1 MRPLGPLP
9 PQRESRPPRHWLRRA
24 AQTLGQ
30 PALLVV
36 LMALGLTTAAA
47 CATVSPYERGDLSRP
62 GMDTS
67 REAGEAGFH
76 AHVNDSREGATGG
89 NTSTGGG
96 CGCN

>member
-1 MRPLGPLP
+1 MLLILLILLP
-9 PQRESRPPRHWLRRA
+9 A
-24 AQTLGQ
+24 ALCIAG
-30 PALLVV
+30 
-36 LMALGLTTAAA
+36 
-47 CATVSPYERGDLSRP
+47 CATVSPYQRGDLSRP

-89 NTSTGGG
+89 HTSTGGG

>member
-1 MRPLGPLP
+1 LLLLP
-9 PQRESRPPRHWLRRA
+9 A
-24 AQTLGQ
+24 ALFS
-30 PALLVV
+30 ALFL
-36 LMALGLTTAAA
+36 AS

-62 GMDTS
+62 GMDSS